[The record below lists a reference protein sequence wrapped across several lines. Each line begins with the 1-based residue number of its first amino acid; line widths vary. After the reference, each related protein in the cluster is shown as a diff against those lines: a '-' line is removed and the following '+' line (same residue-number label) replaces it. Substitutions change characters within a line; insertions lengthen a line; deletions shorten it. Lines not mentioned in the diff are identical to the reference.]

1 MADVIGWVD
10 PDALTDSW
18 VSEVDDDE
26 RDSALQAAYRQC
38 LEYRNGRQPAAE
50 SMDYAAC
57 ARAQRMQARALV
69 RATYSGDEGRTGLDG
84 IEIVTFPMDWTVK
97 ALLRPRRG
105 VRGPR

>member
-1 MADVIGWVD
+1 MIGWVD

-18 VSEVDDDE
+18 VTEVDEDE
-26 RDSALQAAYRQC
+26 RDSALHAAYRQC
-38 LEYRNGRQPAAE
+38 LRFRNDREPLADTD
-50 SMDYAAC
+50 DYEAC

-84 IEIVTFPMDWTVK
+84 VEIITFPMDWTVK